1 MLLGKIKSYDLK
13 SRHRFAGKGLCSQ
26 SYGFSSSH
34 IRIWVLDHKEGW
46 TPKNWC
52 FQIVVLEKTL
62 ESPLTWKEIKP
73 INPQGNQSWI
83 FIGRTDAQAEAPI
96 LWPPD
101 VKTQLLRKDLD
112 AGKERRK
119 TIGVG
124 GGRGWDGWIASLT
137 EWTLIW
143 ANSGRWRRIW
153 KPGVLQSMGSQRVGH
168 DLETEKQQLL

>member
-1 MLLGKIKSYDLK
+1 MKSYDLK
-13 SRHRFAGKGLCSQ
+13 SRHHFAGKGLYSQ

-34 IRIWVLDHKEGW
+34 IRIRVLDHKEGC
-46 TPKNWC
+46 TPKKWC

-73 INPQGNQSWI
+73 VNPQGNQSWI
-83 FIGRTDAQAEAPI
+83 FIGRTDAEAEALI
-96 LWPPD
+96 LWPLD
-101 VKTQLLRKDLD
+101 IKTQLLRKDLD
-112 AGKERRK
+112 AGKERLK
-119 TIGVG
+119 TIGVE

-143 ANSGRWRRIW
+143 ANSGRWRRTG